1 MSLTDYTIVLFILLF
16 LMYGIYDELIMPRRK
31 GKTHLSVNLKRR
43 NKLDSMIFVGLVGI
57 LIWQNIANHGSP
69 LTTTLLLVLAFMAIW
84 MFWIRLPKMV
94 FKPEG
99 FFYANVFIPYQ
110 RIKNIRLSEDG
121 ILVID
126 LEHRQLLIHVCELD
140 DLERIYKLMLAQP

>member
-126 LEHRQLLIHVCELD
+126 LEHRQLLIHVRELD